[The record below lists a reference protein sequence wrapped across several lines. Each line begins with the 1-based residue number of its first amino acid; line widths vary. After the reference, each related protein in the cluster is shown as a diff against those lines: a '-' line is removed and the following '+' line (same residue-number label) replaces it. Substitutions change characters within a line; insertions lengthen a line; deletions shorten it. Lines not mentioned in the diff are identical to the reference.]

1 MNHSGRKAKQVK
13 KHLSFSCVT
22 ALTATAVALWV
33 PSGETA
39 HAQIS
44 AAAFDAP
51 AVFQAAGPN
60 IASIQGTIDQYRI
73 AIGGINNLNNPGPL
87 PTGRREINW
96 DGGGSTATSPGPT
109 PFLVFLNTRG
119 AFIETPGS
127 GFVQAPLDGLVTTFG
142 NPSYATIFQPFS
154 PVRLFSPVGS
164 RITEVSFFI
173 PGTAGGAGAT
183 TRGFGAIFSDV
194 DKPNGQAGNQRVDT
208 RGSTLI
214 RYLGDKG
221 ELLYSTH
228 VPASPGDVGL
238 SFLGVLFDDPRIAR
252 VRIFAGS
259 SAPGKNDANGID
271 IVMMDDFIY
280 AEPQAK

>member
-1 MNHSGRKAKQVK
+1 MNYSGRKAKQVK

-22 ALTATAVALWV
+22 AVAAAVALSV

-44 AAAFDAP
+44 AAAFEAP

-60 IASIQGTIDQYRI
+60 IASIQGIIDQYRL
-73 AIGGINNLNNPGPL
+73 AIGGVNNGNNPGPL
-87 PTGRREINW
+87 ATGRREINW

-142 NPSYATIFQPFS
+142 NPSYATTFQPFS

-164 RITEVSFFI
+164 RVTELSFFV
-173 PGTAGGAGAT
+173 PGTGTGTEAT
-183 TRGFGAIFSDV
+183 TRGFGAVFSDV
-194 DKPNGQAGNQRVDT
+194 DRPNGNAGSGRVDSK
-208 RGSTLI
+208 GSTFI
-214 RYLGDKG
+214 QYFAADKT
-221 ELLYSTH
+221 LLHSTF
-228 VPASPGDVGL
+228 VPSSPGDASL
-238 SFLGVLFDDPRIAR
+238 SFLGVLFSDARIAR
-252 VRIFAGS
+252 IRIFTGNAIPGANDAGS
-259 SAPGKNDANGID
+259 SDV
-271 IVMMDDFIY
+271 VMMDDFIY